1 MTDNKKSRVE
11 LARTIIE
18 GVVDLVA
25 IAGLV
30 TLAWLKVVD
39 GSTVVPLI
47 TLIAGASVG
56 ARLGGK
62 KDDGEGGGG
71 GGGGGTPA
79 SILLLVFTPL
89 LQALGRMSRSSRVAL
104 VLACVFLAACGGA
117 ASSPSTAAVH
127 RTLWTLLRGACAVV
141 MSTPEPTSG
150 GEADDV
156 DGGVP

>member
-62 KDDGEGGGG
+62 KDDGEGGGS
-71 GGGGGTPA
+71 GGGTPA

-104 VLACVFLAACGGA
+104 VLAGVFLAACGGA
-117 ASSPSTAAVH
+117 ASSSSTAAVH

>member
-62 KDDGEGGGG
+62 KDDGEGGGS
-71 GGGGGTPA
+71 GGGTPA
-79 SILLLVFTPL
+79 SILLLVFTPI
-89 LQALGRMSRSSRVAL
+89 LQALGRMSRSSRAAL
-104 VLACVFLAACGGA
+104 PVLALFVATCGG
-117 ASSPSTAAVH
+117 
-127 RTLWTLLRGACAVV
+127 G
-141 MSTPEPTSG
+141 
-150 GEADDV
+150 
-156 DGGVP
+156 

>member
-18 GVVDLVA
+18 GVVDLAA
-25 IAGLV
+25 ILGLV
-30 TLAWLKVVD
+30 ALAWTKVVD

-47 TLIAGASVG
+47 TLIAGAAVG

-62 KDDGEGGGG
+62 KDNEGDGS

-89 LQALGRMSRSSRVAL
+89 LQALGRMSRSSRVVL
-104 VLACVFLAACGGA
+104 PVLAVFVATCGG
-117 ASSPSTAAVH
+117 
-127 RTLWTLLRGACAVV
+127 G
-141 MSTPEPTSG
+141 
-150 GEADDV
+150 
-156 DGGVP
+156 